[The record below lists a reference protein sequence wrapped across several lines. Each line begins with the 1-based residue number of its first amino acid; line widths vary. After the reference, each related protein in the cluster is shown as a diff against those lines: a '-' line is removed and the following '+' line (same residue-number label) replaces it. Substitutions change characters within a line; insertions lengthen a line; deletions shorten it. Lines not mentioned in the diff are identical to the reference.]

1 MGRCCPIRD
10 GVASTT
16 SSARRVCTAT
26 SLLRTMTFLKIV
38 LRMLLRI
45 ISALPIRM
53 TMRIIIRIR
62 IIRLHLPHP
71 RRHLLPLQIL
81 LRRPFL
87 SLLPEWLPS
96 LPSREMTCT
105 AVILPPIRR
114 ALLSITLIQDQR
126 LLAMLIRVR
135 RLLAMLIRVQCP
147 LTIRIRVQ
155 RLPITL
161 IRDPHPPTT
170 LILDPHPLTTPPTQ
184 AMTTGRMRG
193 RNPPPFPR
201 HLTRMRITR
210 TATSRTPSRSSNASS
225 ARRISAK
232 PPARGG

>member
-26 SLLRTMTFLKIV
+26 SLPRTMTFLKIV

-53 TMRIIIRIR
+53 TMRINIRIR
-62 IIRLHLPHP
+62 IIRLHLPRP

-114 ALLSITLIQDQR
+114 APLSITLIQDQR

-135 RLLAMLIRVQCP
+135 RLL
-147 LTIRIRVQ
+147 TIRIRVQ
-155 RLPITL
+155 CLPI
-161 IRDPHPPTT
+161 T
-170 LILDPHPLTTPPTQ
+170 LILDPHPPITPIRDPHPPTTPPTQ

>member
-62 IIRLHLPHP
+62 IIRLHLPRP

-126 LLAMLIRVR
+126 LLAMLIRVQP
-135 RLLAMLIRVQCP
+135 L

-161 IRDPHPPTT
+161 ILDPHPPITP
-170 LILDPHPLTTPPTQ
+170 ILDPHPPTTPPTQ

-210 TATSRTPSRSSNASS
+210 TATSRTPSRSSSASS

>member
-26 SLLRTMTFLKIV
+26 SLPRTMTFLKIV

-62 IIRLHLPHP
+62 IIRLHLPRP

-114 ALLSITLIQDQR
+114 ALLSITLIQD
-126 LLAMLIRVR
+126 R
-135 RLLAMLIRVQCP
+135 RRLAMLIRVQRP

-161 IRDPHPPTT
+161 IRVRLPLAIMILDPHPPTT
-170 LILDPHPLTTPPTQ
+170 PPTR
-184 AMTTGRMRG
+184 AMTTCRMHGRS
-193 RNPPPFPR
+193 PPPFPR

-210 TATSRTPSRSSNASS
+210 TATSRTPSRSSSASS

>member
-1 MGRCCPIRD
+1 
-10 GVASTT
+10 
-16 SSARRVCTAT
+16 
-26 SLLRTMTFLKIV
+26 MTFLKIV

-62 IIRLHLPHP
+62 IIRLHLPRP

-114 ALLSITLIQDQR
+114 APLSITLIQDQR
-126 LLAMLIRVR
+126 LLAMLIRVQ
-135 RLLAMLIRVQCP
+135 RLPITL
-147 LTIRIRVQ
+147 IRVQ

-161 IRDPHPPTT
+161 IRVRLP
-170 LILDPHPLTTPPTQ
+170 LAIMILDPHPPTTPPTQ

-210 TATSRTPSRSSNASS
+210 TATSQTPSRSSSASS

>member
-1 MGRCCPIRD
+1 MDRCCPIRD

-26 SLLRTMTFLKIV
+26 SLPRTMTFLKIV

-53 TMRIIIRIR
+53 TMRINIRIR
-62 IIRLHLPHP
+62 IIRLHLPRP

-96 LPSREMTCT
+96 LPSRERTCT

-114 ALLSITLIQDQR
+114 ALLSITLIQDQH
-126 LLAMLIRVR
+126 LLAML
-135 RLLAMLIRVQCP
+135 
-147 LTIRIRVQ
+147 IRVQ

-161 IRDPHPPTT
+161 IRVRLP
-170 LILDPHPLTTPPTQ
+170 LAIMILDPHPPTTPPTQ
-184 AMTTGRMRG
+184 AMTTCRMHGRS
-193 RNPPPFPR
+193 PPPFPR

-210 TATSRTPSRSSNASS
+210 TATSRTPSRSSSASS

>member
-1 MGRCCPIRD
+1 
-10 GVASTT
+10 
-16 SSARRVCTAT
+16 
-26 SLLRTMTFLKIV
+26 
-38 LRMLLRI
+38 
-45 ISALPIRM
+45 
-53 TMRIIIRIR
+53 MRIIIRIR
-62 IIRLHLPHP
+62 IIRLHLPRP

-135 RLLAMLIRVQCP
+135 RLL
-147 LTIRIRVQ
+147 TIRIRVQ

-161 IRDPHPPTT
+161 IRVRLP
-170 LILDPHPLTTPPTQ
+170 LAIMILDPHPPTTPPTQ
-184 AMTTGRMRG
+184 AMTTGQMCG

-210 TATSRTPSRSSNASS
+210 TATSQTPSRSSSASS

>member
-1 MGRCCPIRD
+1 MDRCCPIRD

-26 SLLRTMTFLKIV
+26 SLPRTMTFLKIV

-62 IIRLHLPHP
+62 IIRLHLPRP

-135 RLLAMLIRVQCP
+135 RLL
-147 LTIRIRVQ
+147 TIRIRVQ

-161 IRDPHPPTT
+161 ILDPHPPTT
-170 LILDPHPLTTPPTQ
+170 PHTQ
-184 AMTTGRMRG
+184 AMTTSRICG

-210 TATSRTPSRSSNASS
+210 TATSQTPSRSSSASS

>member
-1 MGRCCPIRD
+1 
-10 GVASTT
+10 
-16 SSARRVCTAT
+16 
-26 SLLRTMTFLKIV
+26 
-38 LRMLLRI
+38 
-45 ISALPIRM
+45 
-53 TMRIIIRIR
+53 MRIIIRIR
-62 IIRLHLPHP
+62 IIRLHLPRP

-96 LPSREMTCT
+96 LPSRERKCT

-114 ALLSITLIQDQR
+114 APLSITLIQDQR

-135 RLLAMLIRVQCP
+135 RLL
-147 LTIRIRVQ
+147 TIRIRVQ

-161 IRDPHPPTT
+161 ILDPHPP
-170 LILDPHPLTTPPTQ
+170 TTPPTQ

-193 RNPPPFPR
+193 RSPPPFPR

-210 TATSRTPSRSSNASS
+210 TATSRTPSRSSSASS

>member
-26 SLLRTMTFLKIV
+26 SLPRTMTFLKIV

-53 TMRIIIRIR
+53 TMRINIRIR
-62 IIRLHLPHP
+62 IIRLHLPRP

-96 LPSREMTCT
+96 LPSRERTCT

-114 ALLSITLIQDQR
+114 ALLSITLIQDQ
-126 LLAMLIRVR
+126 

-170 LILDPHPLTTPPTQ
+170 LILDPHPPTTPPTQ

-210 TATSRTPSRSSNASS
+210 TATSQTPSRSSSASS

>member
-1 MGRCCPIRD
+1 MDRCCPIRD

-26 SLLRTMTFLKIV
+26 SLPRTMTFLKIV

-62 IIRLHLPHP
+62 IIRLHLPRP

-87 SLLPEWLPS
+87 SLLPEWLLS
-96 LPSREMTCT
+96 LPSRERTCT

-126 LLAMLIRVR
+126 LLAMLIRVQ
-135 RLLAMLIRVQCP
+135 RL

-161 IRDPHPPTT
+161 ILDPHPP
-170 LILDPHPLTTPPTQ
+170 TTPPTQ
-184 AMTTGRMRG
+184 AMTTGQMCG

-210 TATSRTPSRSSNASS
+210 TATSQTPSRSSSASS

>member
-1 MGRCCPIRD
+1 MDRCCPIRD

-26 SLLRTMTFLKIV
+26 SLPRTMTFLKIV

-62 IIRLHLPHP
+62 IIRLHLPRP

-96 LPSREMTCT
+96 LPSRERKCT

-114 ALLSITLIQDQR
+114 APLSITLIQDQR

-135 RLLAMLIRVQCP
+135 RLL
-147 LTIRIRVQ
+147 TIRIRVQ

-161 IRDPHPPTT
+161 ILDPHPP
-170 LILDPHPLTTPPTQ
+170 TTPPTQ

-210 TATSRTPSRSSNASS
+210 TATSRTPSRSSSASS

>member
-1 MGRCCPIRD
+1 MDRCCPIRD

-16 SSARRVCTAT
+16 NSARRVCTAT
-26 SLLRTMTFLKIV
+26 SLPKTMTFLKIV

-62 IIRLHLPHP
+62 IIRLHLPRP
-71 RRHLLPLQIL
+71 RLHLLPLQIL

-96 LPSREMTCT
+96 LPSRERTCT

-114 ALLSITLIQDQR
+114 ALLSITRILVRRLPTIRIQDR
-126 LLAMLIRVR
+126 HLLAMLIRVR
-135 RLLAMLIRVQCP
+135 LPLAIM
-147 LTIRIRVQ
+147 
-155 RLPITL
+155 
-161 IRDPHPPTT
+161 
-170 LILDPHPLTTPPTQ
+170 ILDPHPPTTPPTQ
-184 AMTTGRMRG
+184 AMTTSRICG

-210 TATSRTPSRSSNASS
+210 TATSRTPSRSSSASS

>member
-1 MGRCCPIRD
+1 MDRCCPIRD

-26 SLLRTMTFLKIV
+26 SLPRTMTFLKIV

-53 TMRIIIRIR
+53 TRRIILRIR
-62 IIRLHLPHP
+62 IIRLHLPRP
-71 RRHLLPLQIL
+71 RQHLLPLQIL

-87 SLLPEWLPS
+87 SLLPEWLLS
-96 LPSREMTCT
+96 LPSRERTCT

-114 ALLSITLIQDQR
+114 ALLSITLIQDR
-126 LLAMLIRVR
+126 H
-135 RLLAMLIRVQCP
+135 LLAMLIRVQRL

-161 IRDPHPPTT
+161 ILDPHPPIT
-170 LILDPHPLTTPPTQ
+170 LILDPHPPTTPPTQ
-184 AMTTGRMRG
+184 AMTTGQMCG

-210 TATSRTPSRSSNASS
+210 TATSRTPSRSSSASS

>member
-1 MGRCCPIRD
+1 
-10 GVASTT
+10 
-16 SSARRVCTAT
+16 
-26 SLLRTMTFLKIV
+26 
-38 LRMLLRI
+38 
-45 ISALPIRM
+45 
-53 TMRIIIRIR
+53 MRIIIRIR
-62 IIRLHLPHP
+62 IIRLHLPRPH
-71 RRHLLPLQIL
+71 RHLLLLQIL

-87 SLLPEWLPS
+87 SLLPEWLLS
-96 LPSREMTCT
+96 LPSHERTCT

-114 ALLSITLIQDQR
+114 ALLSITRIQD
-126 LLAMLIRVR
+126 R
-135 RLLAMLIRVQCP
+135 RLLAMLIRVQRP

-161 IRDPHPPTT
+161 IRVRLPPTTPIRDPHPP
-170 LILDPHPLTTPPTQ
+170 TTPPTQ

-210 TATSRTPSRSSNASS
+210 TATSQTPSRSSSASS

>member
-26 SLLRTMTFLKIV
+26 SLPRTMTFLKIV

-62 IIRLHLPHP
+62 IIRLHLPRP

-114 ALLSITLIQDQR
+114 APLSITLIQDQR

-135 RLLAMLIRVQCP
+135 RLL
-147 LTIRIRVQ
+147 TIRIRVQ
-155 RLPITL
+155 CLPI
-161 IRDPHPPTT
+161 T
-170 LILDPHPLTTPPTQ
+170 LILDPHPPITPIRDPHPPTTPPTQ

>member
-1 MGRCCPIRD
+1 
-10 GVASTT
+10 
-16 SSARRVCTAT
+16 
-26 SLLRTMTFLKIV
+26 MTFLKIV

-135 RLLAMLIRVQCP
+135 RLL
-147 LTIRIRVQ
+147 TIRIRVQ

-161 IRDPHPPTT
+161 ILDPHPPITP
-170 LILDPHPLTTPPTQ
+170 ILDPHPPTTPPTQ

-210 TATSRTPSRSSNASS
+210 TATSQTPSRSSSASS

>member
-26 SLLRTMTFLKIV
+26 SLPRTMTFLKIV

-62 IIRLHLPHP
+62 IIRLHLPRP

-114 ALLSITLIQDQR
+114 APLSITLIQDQR
-126 LLAMLIRVR
+126 LLAMLIRV
-135 RLLAMLIRVQCP
+135 
-147 LTIRIRVQ
+147 Q

-161 IRDPHPPTT
+161 IRVRLP
-170 LILDPHPLTTPPTQ
+170 LAIMILDPHPPTTPPTQ
-184 AMTTGRMRG
+184 AMTTCRMHGRS
-193 RNPPPFPR
+193 PPPFPR

-210 TATSRTPSRSSNASS
+210 TATSQTPSRSSNASS

-232 PPARGG
+232 PPAQGG

>member
-1 MGRCCPIRD
+1 MDRCCPIRD

-26 SLLRTMTFLKIV
+26 SLPRTMTFLKIV

-62 IIRLHLPHP
+62 IIRLHLPRP

-81 LRRPFL
+81 LRRPFP

-96 LPSREMTCT
+96 LPSRERTCT

-114 ALLSITLIQDQR
+114 ALLSITLIQDQH
-126 LLAMLIRVR
+126 
-135 RLLAMLIRVQCP
+135 LLAMLIRVQRL
-147 LTIRIRVQ
+147 LTIRIRVR
-155 RLPITL
+155 RLLITLILDPHPPITP
-161 IRDPHPPTT
+161 IRDPHPPITP
-170 LILDPHPLTTPPTQ
+170 IHDPHPLTTPPTQ

-210 TATSRTPSRSSNASS
+210 TATSQTPSRSSSASS

>member
-1 MGRCCPIRD
+1 MDRCCPIRD

-26 SLLRTMTFLKIV
+26 SLPRTMTFLKIV

-62 IIRLHLPHP
+62 IIRLHLPRP

-96 LPSREMTCT
+96 LPSRERKCT

-114 ALLSITLIQDQR
+114 ALLSITLIQDQ
-126 LLAMLIRVR
+126 

-170 LILDPHPLTTPPTQ
+170 LILDPHPPTTPPTQ

>member
-135 RLLAMLIRVQCP
+135 RLLTIRIRVRRL

-161 IRDPHPPTT
+161 I
-170 LILDPHPLTTPPTQ
+170 LDPRPPTTPPTQ

-210 TATSRTPSRSSNASS
+210 TATSQTPSRSSSASS

>member
-1 MGRCCPIRD
+1 MDRCCPIRD

-26 SLLRTMTFLKIV
+26 SLPRTMTFLKIV

-62 IIRLHLPHP
+62 IIRLHLPRP

-96 LPSREMTCT
+96 LPSRERKCT

-126 LLAMLIRVR
+126 LLAMLIRV
-135 RLLAMLIRVQCP
+135 
-147 LTIRIRVQ
+147 Q

-161 IRDPHPPTT
+161 IRVRLP
-170 LILDPHPLTTPPTQ
+170 LAIMILDPHPPTTPPTQ
-184 AMTTGRMRG
+184 AMTTCRMHGRS
-193 RNPPPFPR
+193 PPPFPR

-210 TATSRTPSRSSNASS
+210 TATSRTPSRSSSASS

>member
-1 MGRCCPIRD
+1 MDRCCPIRD

-26 SLLRTMTFLKIV
+26 SLPRTMTFLKIV

-62 IIRLHLPHP
+62 IIRLHLPRP

-114 ALLSITLIQDQR
+114 APLSITLIQDQR
-126 LLAMLIRVR
+126 LLAMLIRV
-135 RLLAMLIRVQCP
+135 
-147 LTIRIRVQ
+147 Q

-161 IRDPHPPTT
+161 IRVRLP
-170 LILDPHPLTTPPTQ
+170 LAIMILDPHPPTTPPTQ

-210 TATSRTPSRSSNASS
+210 TATSQTPSRSSSASS

>member
-1 MGRCCPIRD
+1 MDRCCPIRD

-26 SLLRTMTFLKIV
+26 SLPRTMTFLKIV

-62 IIRLHLPHP
+62 IIRLHLPRP

-96 LPSREMTCT
+96 LPSRERTCT

-114 ALLSITLIQDQR
+114 ALLSITLIQDQH
-126 LLAMLIRVR
+126 LLAML
-135 RLLAMLIRVQCP
+135 
-147 LTIRIRVQ
+147 IRVQ

-161 IRDPHPPTT
+161 IRVRLP
-170 LILDPHPLTTPPTQ
+170 LAIMILDPHPPTTPPTQ
-184 AMTTGRMRG
+184 AMTTCRMHGRS
-193 RNPPPFPR
+193 PPPFPR

-210 TATSRTPSRSSNASS
+210 TATSQTPSRSSSASS

>member
-10 GVASTT
+10 GVAFTT

-26 SLLRTMTFLKIV
+26 SLPRTMTFLKIV

-62 IIRLHLPHP
+62 IIRLHLPRP

-96 LPSREMTCT
+96 LPSRERTCT

-114 ALLSITLIQDQR
+114 ALLSITLIQDQH
-126 LLAMLIRVR
+126 LLAML
-135 RLLAMLIRVQCP
+135 
-147 LTIRIRVQ
+147 IRVQ

-161 IRDPHPPTT
+161 IRVRLP
-170 LILDPHPLTTPPTQ
+170 LAIMILDPRPPTTPPTQ

-210 TATSRTPSRSSNASS
+210 TATSQTPSRSSSASS

>member
-1 MGRCCPIRD
+1 MDRCCPIRD

-26 SLLRTMTFLKIV
+26 SLPRTMTFLKIV

-62 IIRLHLPHP
+62 IIRLHLPRP

-87 SLLPEWLPS
+87 SLLPEWLLS
-96 LPSREMTCT
+96 LPSHERTCT

-126 LLAMLIRVR
+126 LLAMLIRVQ
-135 RLLAMLIRVQCP
+135 RL

-161 IRDPHPPTT
+161 ILDPHPP
-170 LILDPHPLTTPPTQ
+170 TTPPTQ
-184 AMTTGRMRG
+184 AMTTGQMCG

-210 TATSRTPSRSSNASS
+210 TATSQTPSRSSSASS

>member
-26 SLLRTMTFLKIV
+26 SLPRTMTFLKIV

-53 TMRIIIRIR
+53 TMRINIRIR
-62 IIRLHLPHP
+62 IIRLHLPRP

-96 LPSREMTCT
+96 LPSRERTCT

-135 RLLAMLIRVQCP
+135 RL
-147 LTIRIRVQ
+147 
-155 RLPITL
+155 PITL
-161 IRDPHPPTT
+161 IRVRLP
-170 LILDPHPLTTPPTQ
+170 LAIMILDPHPPTTPPTQ
-184 AMTTGRMRG
+184 AMTTCRMHGRS
-193 RNPPPFPR
+193 PPPFPR

-210 TATSRTPSRSSNASS
+210 TATSRTPSRSSSASS

>member
-1 MGRCCPIRD
+1 MDRCCPIRD

-26 SLLRTMTFLKIV
+26 SLPRTMTFLKIV

-62 IIRLHLPHP
+62 IIRLHLPRP

-96 LPSREMTCT
+96 LPSRERKCT

-126 LLAMLIRVR
+126 LLAMLIRV
-135 RLLAMLIRVQCP
+135 
-147 LTIRIRVQ
+147 Q
-155 RLPITL
+155 RLPITP
-161 IRDPHPPTT
+161 IRVRLP
-170 LILDPHPLTTPPTQ
+170 LAIMILDPHPPTTPPTQ

-193 RNPPPFPR
+193 RSPPPFPR

-210 TATSRTPSRSSNASS
+210 TATSRTPSRSSSASS

>member
-1 MGRCCPIRD
+1 MDRCCPIRD

-26 SLLRTMTFLKIV
+26 SLPRTMTFLKIV

-53 TMRIIIRIR
+53 TMRINIRIR
-62 IIRLHLPHP
+62 IIRLHLPRP

-96 LPSREMTCT
+96 LPSRERTCT

-135 RLLAMLIRVQCP
+135 RLL
-147 LTIRIRVQ
+147 TIRIRVQ
-155 RLPITL
+155 CLPI
-161 IRDPHPPTT
+161 T
-170 LILDPHPLTTPPTQ
+170 LILDPHPPITPIRDPHPPTTPPTQ

>member
-1 MGRCCPIRD
+1 
-10 GVASTT
+10 
-16 SSARRVCTAT
+16 
-26 SLLRTMTFLKIV
+26 MTFLKIV

-62 IIRLHLPHP
+62 IIRLHLPRP

-96 LPSREMTCT
+96 LPSRERKCT

-126 LLAMLIRVR
+126 LLAMLIRV
-135 RLLAMLIRVQCP
+135 
-147 LTIRIRVQ
+147 Q

-161 IRDPHPPTT
+161 IRVRLP
-170 LILDPHPLTTPPTQ
+170 LAIMILDPHPPTTPPTQ
-184 AMTTGRMRG
+184 AMTTCRMHGRS
-193 RNPPPFPR
+193 PPPFPR

-210 TATSRTPSRSSNASS
+210 TATSRTPSRSSSASS

>member
-1 MGRCCPIRD
+1 MDRCCPIRD

-26 SLLRTMTFLKIV
+26 SLPRTMTFLKIV

-62 IIRLHLPHP
+62 IIRLHLPRP

-96 LPSREMTCT
+96 LPSRERKCT

-126 LLAMLIRVR
+126 LLAMLIRV
-135 RLLAMLIRVQCP
+135 
-147 LTIRIRVQ
+147 Q

-161 IRDPHPPTT
+161 IRVRLP
-170 LILDPHPLTTPPTQ
+170 LAIMILDPHPPTTPPTQ
-184 AMTTGRMRG
+184 AMTTCRMHGRS
-193 RNPPPFPR
+193 PPPFPR

-210 TATSRTPSRSSNASS
+210 TATSQTPSRSSSASS

>member
-26 SLLRTMTFLKIV
+26 SLPRTMTFLKIV

-62 IIRLHLPHP
+62 IIRLHLPRP

-96 LPSREMTCT
+96 LPSRERKCT

-126 LLAMLIRVR
+126 LLAMLIRV
-135 RLLAMLIRVQCP
+135 
-147 LTIRIRVQ
+147 Q

-161 IRDPHPPTT
+161 IRVRLP
-170 LILDPHPLTTPPTQ
+170 LAIMILDPHPPTTPPTQ
-184 AMTTGRMRG
+184 AMTTCRMHGRS
-193 RNPPPFPR
+193 PPPFPR

-210 TATSRTPSRSSNASS
+210 TATSRTPSRSSSASS

>member
-1 MGRCCPIRD
+1 MDRCCPIRD

-26 SLLRTMTFLKIV
+26 SLPRTMTFLKIV

-62 IIRLHLPHP
+62 IIRLHLPRP

-114 ALLSITLIQDQR
+114 ALLSITLIQDR
-126 LLAMLIRVR
+126 RRLAML
-135 RLLAMLIRVQCP
+135 
-147 LTIRIRVQ
+147 IRVQ

-161 IRDPHPPTT
+161 IRVRLP
-170 LILDPHPLTTPPTQ
+170 LAIMILDPHPPTTPPTQ
-184 AMTTGRMRG
+184 AMTTCRMHGRS
-193 RNPPPFPR
+193 PPPFPR

-210 TATSRTPSRSSNASS
+210 TATSRTPSRSSSASS

>member
-1 MGRCCPIRD
+1 MDRCCPIRD

-26 SLLRTMTFLKIV
+26 SLPRTMTFLKIV

-62 IIRLHLPHP
+62 IIRLHLPRP

-87 SLLPEWLPS
+87 SLLPEWLLS
-96 LPSREMTCT
+96 LPSRERTCT

-126 LLAMLIRVR
+126 LL
-135 RLLAMLIRVQCP
+135 
-147 LTIRIRVQ
+147 TIRIRVQ

-161 IRDPHPPTT
+161 IRVRLP
-170 LILDPHPLTTPPTQ
+170 LAIMILDPHPPTTPPTQ
-184 AMTTGRMRG
+184 AMTTCRMHGRS
-193 RNPPPFPR
+193 PPPFPR

-210 TATSRTPSRSSNASS
+210 TATSRTPSRSSSASS

>member
-1 MGRCCPIRD
+1 
-10 GVASTT
+10 
-16 SSARRVCTAT
+16 
-26 SLLRTMTFLKIV
+26 
-38 LRMLLRI
+38 
-45 ISALPIRM
+45 
-53 TMRIIIRIR
+53 MRINIRIR
-62 IIRLHLPHP
+62 IIRLHLPRP

-96 LPSREMTCT
+96 LPSRERKCT

-126 LLAMLIRVR
+126 LLAMLIRV
-135 RLLAMLIRVQCP
+135 
-147 LTIRIRVQ
+147 Q

-161 IRDPHPPTT
+161 IRVRLP
-170 LILDPHPLTTPPTQ
+170 LAIMILDPHPPTTPPTQ
-184 AMTTGRMRG
+184 AMTTGRMHG
-193 RNPPPFPR
+193 RSPPPFPR

-210 TATSRTPSRSSNASS
+210 TATSRTPSRSSSASS

>member
-135 RLLAMLIRVQCP
+135 RLL
-147 LTIRIRVQ
+147 TIRIRVQ

-161 IRDPHPPTT
+161 I
-170 LILDPHPLTTPPTQ
+170 LDPRPPTTPPTQ

-210 TATSRTPSRSSNASS
+210 TATSQTPSRSSSASS

>member
-1 MGRCCPIRD
+1 MDRCCPIRD

-26 SLLRTMTFLKIV
+26 SLPRTMTFLKIV

-62 IIRLHLPHP
+62 IIRLHLPRP

-114 ALLSITLIQDQR
+114 APLSITLIQDQR

-135 RLLAMLIRVQCP
+135 RLL
-147 LTIRIRVQ
+147 TIRIRVQ
-155 RLPITL
+155 CLPI
-161 IRDPHPPTT
+161 T
-170 LILDPHPLTTPPTQ
+170 LILDPHPPITPIRDPHPPTTPPTQ

-210 TATSRTPSRSSNASS
+210 TATSRTPSRSSSASS

>member
-1 MGRCCPIRD
+1 MDRCCPIRD

-26 SLLRTMTFLKIV
+26 SLPRTMTFLKIV

-62 IIRLHLPHP
+62 IIHLHLPRP

-114 ALLSITLIQDQR
+114 ALLSITLIQDR
-126 LLAMLIRVR
+126 RRLAML
-135 RLLAMLIRVQCP
+135 
-147 LTIRIRVQ
+147 IRVQ

-161 IRDPHPPTT
+161 IRVRLP
-170 LILDPHPLTTPPTQ
+170 LAIMILDPHPPTTPPTQ
-184 AMTTGRMRG
+184 AMTTCRMHGRS
-193 RNPPPFPR
+193 PPPFPR

-210 TATSRTPSRSSNASS
+210 TATSRTPSRSSSASS